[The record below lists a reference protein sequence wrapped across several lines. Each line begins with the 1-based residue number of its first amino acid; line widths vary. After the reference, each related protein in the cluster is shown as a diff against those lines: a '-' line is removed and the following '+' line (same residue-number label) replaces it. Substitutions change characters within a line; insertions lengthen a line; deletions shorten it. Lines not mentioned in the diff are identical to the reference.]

1 MRLVYTHP
9 ALIVVSQARSE
20 LEMQGI
26 KCMLRNEYAAGAIGE
41 LSPIDAWP
49 ELWVLENRDWQR
61 ATRAL
66 EKMQTETGEADWQCA
81 RCGNSNPAT
90 FETCWHCA
98 GERPPSIVKEGW
110 T

>member
-9 ALIVVSQARSE
+9 TLIAVTQARSE
-20 LEMQGI
+20 LERQGI
-26 KCMLRNEYAAGAIGE
+26 QSLVRNEYAAGAVGG

-49 ELWVLENRDWQR
+49 ELWVLEDHDWER

-66 EKMQTETGEADWQCA
+66 EKMRNDSQDPDWRCA
-81 RCGNSNPAT
+81 RCGMTNPAT

-98 GERPPSIVKEGW
+98 GDSIQ
-110 T
+110 

>member
-20 LEMQGI
+20 LEQQGI
-26 KCMLRNEYAAGAIGE
+26 QCSLRNEYAAGAIGE

-49 ELWVLENRDWQR
+49 ELWILDDRDWEL
-61 ATRAL
+61 ATKAL
-66 EKMQTETGEADWQCA
+66 EKMQTESREAEWQCVL
-81 RCGNSNPAT
+81 CGNSNPAI

-98 GERPPSIVKEGW
+98 GDRFQ
-110 T
+110 

>member
-9 ALIVVSQARSE
+9 TLIAVTQARSE
-20 LEMQGI
+20 LERQDI
-26 KCMLRNEYAAGAIGE
+26 QCLVRNEYAAGAVGG

-49 ELWVLENRDWQR
+49 ELWVLEDHDWER

-66 EKMQTETGEADWQCA
+66 EKMRTESQDPDWRCTQCEMT
-81 RCGNSNPAT
+81 NPAT

-98 GERPPSIVKEGW
+98 RDSPQ
-110 T
+110 

>member
-1 MRLVYTHP
+1 MQLVYTHP

-20 LEMQGI
+20 LERRGI
-26 KCMLRNEYAAGAIGE
+26 KCTLRNEYAAGAIGE

-49 ELWVLENRDWQR
+49 ELWVLDERDWQR
-61 ATRAL
+61 AVKAL
-66 EKMQTETGEADWQCA
+66 EQMQTETGEADWQCG

-98 GERPPSIVKEGW
+98 AERPPTAGK
-110 T
+110 

>member
-9 ALIVVSQARSE
+9 TLIAVSQARSE
-20 LEMQGI
+20 LERQGI
-26 KCMLRNEYAAGAIGE
+26 QCLVRNEYAVGAIGE

-49 ELWVLENRDWQR
+49 ELWVLEDPDWER

-66 EKMQTETGEADWQCA
+66 EKMQTDTREADWLCA
-81 RCGNSNPAT
+81 QCGNTNPST

-98 GERPPSIVKEGW
+98 GESPQ
-110 T
+110 